1 MPFTPPSLLARN
13 RSLGIHFRV
22 MIKFRICHMQRAVRR
37 YYCEQNSVSKAGFAV
52 NDKAWNNRGSH
63 VTVLLCWFSSKVRII
78 FATIPLLMALFVT
91 GLRELH
97 GLRRVGCCE
106 QGSMGA
112 VGGRRITT
120 SEVKFLDRGKTT
132 YSAGIFQ
139 VCLR

>member
-1 MPFTPPSLLARN
+1 MPFTPPSLLVRN
-13 RSLGIHFRV
+13 RSLGIYLRV
-22 MIKFRICHMQRAVRR
+22 MNKFRICHMQRAVRR

-63 VTVLLCWFSSKVRII
+63 GTVLL
-78 FATIPLLMALFVT
+78 LLVFKRSPYNFRVYSALQDFVCDRS
-91 GLRELH
+91 RELRC
-97 GLRRVGCCE
+97 LRRLGWRE